1 MARLIWKRIVR
12 FAEDLIVQRISSFRI
27 WATLTVMTI
36 PIAFLEVPKRQL
48 ETLSNNAWI
57 AVVLSLPFGFLI
69 YAMYLFIIRRSQT
82 PFPAMLEEH
91 FGSVVGRFL
100 QVFYFLSELLIAAF
114 GIRLFVEFVETNVL
128 PGTPIS
134 VHITVLLLV
143 CFSALKS
150 GRQTFLRT
158 FEIIAIAGL
167 FITVSILLMALSRPL
182 NVENLLPINNLNLKD
197 LALATASTSIIV
209 SRGFII
215 LVLGKLASDWT
226 GLRKAAVA
234 ALFTYVVLIAWALL
248 LSILIFSG
256 PAAKTLSFPTFTIV
270 RIINIG
276 GFIQNIDIV
285 FIGVW
290 TMGMFATTTGTWFIS
305 LISLQQALRLES
317 YRFMAAP
324 TALIIGVLSLT
335 MADNILEVHILSEV
349 LIPIFYSIALF
360 LIPFI
365 MFVRILFKPQA
376 RSQPAQS
383 IPVQNMD

>member
-1 MARLIWKRIVR
+1 
-12 FAEDLIVQRISSFRI
+12 VQRISSFQI

-91 FGSVVGRFL
+91 FGSTVGRFL

-158 FEIIAIAGL
+158 FEIVAIAGL

>member
-12 FAEDLIVQRISSFRI
+12 FAEDLIVQRISSFQI

-158 FEIIAIAGL
+158 FEIVAIAGL